1 MNKQILIRQ
10 AFNEQYTLLIEMDSM
25 LINSVMKSK
34 TEMRYDFTIKS
45 INEDAFECRLVQL
58 DVFIHET
65 NNNLINEVAEVT
77 GAFNRMFNELHLK
90 MSHGGEVLEIL
101 NSALIFSKWQQTKV
115 LMQNATSKNP
125 ELEKLISLSD
135 SLFTDPKKIIVA
147 VQANEFIQIYFGNVF
162 NTEIPGIKHKQNST
176 NLFNTVNLPWKIS
189 LNQNTD
195 VSIDP
200 SLIEV
205 TSSSYPAVQL
215 DAGFKKNAY
224 RTFED
229 QLDIVKLTPVL
240 TEESRHIIDLSS
252 GRVLEA
258 EVIKKEVADTK
269 QLFTTIKYN
278 LKADGSKLKPE
289 IVENINQESDIK
301 TDQSRFK
308 FFTI

>member
-10 AFNEQYTLLIEMDSM
+10 AFNEQYSLLIEMDSM

-45 INEDAFECRLVQL
+45 ISEDTFECRLVQL
-58 DVFIHET
+58 DIFIHET

-77 GAFNRMFNELHLK
+77 GAFNRMFNELHLM
-90 MSHGGEVLEIL
+90 MSYGGEVVEIL
-101 NSALIFSKWQQTKV
+101 NSELIHSKWKQTKA
-115 LMQNATSKNP
+115 LMQNATSKNA

-135 SLFTDPKKIIVA
+135 SLFTDPQKIIMA
-147 VQANEFIQIYFGNVF
+147 VQANEFIQVYFGDVF
-162 NTEIPGIKHKQNST
+162 NTEIPGVKHEQNRT

-189 LNQNTD
+189 LDSNTE
-195 VSIDP
+195 VSADN

-205 TSSSYPAVQL
+205 TSSSIPAVQL
-215 DAGFKKNAY
+215 DAGFKKSAY
-224 RTFED
+224 KTFED
-229 QLDIVKLTPVL
+229 QLDVVKLVPVL
-240 TEESRHIIDLSS
+240 TEESKYLIDFST

-258 EVIKKEVADTK
+258 EVIKKEVVEMK
-269 QLFTTIKYN
+269 QLFTIMKYT
-278 LKADGSKLKPE
+278 LKGDRLKHRSE
-289 IVENINQESDIK
+289 IAQFIDKDSVVN